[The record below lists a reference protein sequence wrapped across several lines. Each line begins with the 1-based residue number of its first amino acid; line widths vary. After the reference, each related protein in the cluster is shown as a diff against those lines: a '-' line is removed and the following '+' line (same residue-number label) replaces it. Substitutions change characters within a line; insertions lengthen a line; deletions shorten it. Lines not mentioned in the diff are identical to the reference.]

1 MISKQIKNLHNFSQQ
16 TGLTKIPVVYG
27 GLANTSYANLP
38 RNAIVKL
45 PHPRSRYRQ
54 ETFLAPSAEKQTRN
68 YDIGCSTHYPSQ
80 TDKPDLN
87 KKGIEVN
94 NALKEM
100 CEEKNIF
107 LIDHSKKLKA
117 SHLNNS
123 RLHLNRKGD
132 QILGNIFTQHI
143 LKIFN

>member
-1 MISKQIKNLHNFSQQ
+1 MMDYMKSSIRAKPDHIILHVGTNDLQSNATPSEITEKITSLASEMKSNKCDVSIS
-16 TGLTKIPVVYG
+16 
-27 GLANTSYANLP
+27 
-38 RNAIVKL
+38 AIII
-45 PHPRSRYRQ
+45 R
-54 ETFLAPSAEKQTRN
+54 
-68 YDIGCSTHYPSQ
+68 
-80 TDKPDLN
+80 TDKLDLN

-94 NALKEM
+94 NALTEM

-117 SHLNNS
+117 SHLNSS

>member
-1 MISKQIKNLHNFSQQ
+1 MQS
-16 TGLTKIPVVYG
+16 
-27 GLANTSYANLP
+27 
-38 RNAIVKL
+38 NA
-45 PHPRSRYRQ
+45 
-54 ETFLAPSAEKQTRN
+54 TPSEIAEKITSLASEMKSNKCDVSISAIIIR
-68 YDIGCSTHYPSQ
+68 

-107 LIDHSKKLKA
+107 LIDHSKKSKA
-117 SHLNNS
+117 RHLNSS

-132 QILGNIFTQHI
+132 KILGNIFTQHI